1 MRAVAVWSSLLLSLA
16 LGACSGSF
24 APAHHTPLPLID
36 RHEGVVLAAPEL
48 VTVTFPGYAYTS
60 AVEDL
65 AQRTFLAC
73 LEAADR
79 IREDGS
85 FRAYLFGIARK
96 VLLQHFAR
104 VRRDGNPP
112 DPAVASAD
120 ALGASPSR
128 VIAQREEQ
136 RLLLRALRKIPLD
149 LQIAIELFYWE
160 ELSIAEIAARCGVS
174 REHGCRSHRRHFGV
188 SPSAARGETRLRLAL
203 ALLAQSSLTLAE
215 VALEAGYADQAHLTR
230 RIRAATGRTPGEVR
244 RSSRGLARS
253 HSFNPMEGMA
263 P

>member
-1 MRAVAVWSSLLLSLA
+1 VPRPDLELLRAWKRGDTEA
-16 LGACSGSF
+16 G
-24 APAHHTPLPLID
+24 D
-36 RHEGVVLAAPEL
+36 EL
-48 VTVTFPGYAYTS
+48 VTRHFERLYTFFDGKVGAG
-60 AVEDL
+60 VEDL

-73 LEAADR
+73 LEAEDR

-149 LQIAIELFYWE
+149 LQIAVELFFWE
-160 ELSIAEIAARCGVS
+160 ELSIAEIAEILEVPEGTVKS
-174 REHGCRSHRRHFGV
+174 RLHRAKGLLRDSMEAEAVPAAMIETTLGNFDRWAKSLKNRGGA
-188 SPSAARGETRLRLAL
+188 PS
-203 ALLAQSSLTLAE
+203 S
-215 VALEAGYADQAHLTR
+215 
-230 RIRAATGRTPGEVR
+230 
-244 RSSRGLARS
+244 
-253 HSFNPMEGMA
+253 
-263 P
+263 